1 MATTGEIRV
10 GIAGWVYEPWRGS
23 FYPKGLPQK
32 QELAH
37 ASTML
42 RTLEINATFYANQ
55 KLASFANWH
64 QQVRPGFVFAV
75 KGPKFIT
82 HQKKLRDVAAPLANF
97 MASGV
102 LKLGDKLG
110 PFIWQLPGNLGFDAE
125 RIETFLAL
133 LPQTPDE
140 AAELA
145 ARQDGRIAEP
155 YAGIEGVSRIRHAME
170 VRDASYATP
179 EFIALLRRYNVAM
192 VIADTADWPYRDLTA
207 DFAYLRLQ
215 GPVDTEA
222 TAYSPGQIDAWARQF
237 RDWSLGTGATT
248 GPTLG
253 AATADTSPRDV
264 FAFFVH
270 ENKEN
275 APVNA
280 RAVMATLDLK
290 GAGE

>member
-1 MATTGEIRV
+1 M
-10 GIAGWVYEPWRGS
+10 
-23 FYPKGLPQK
+23 PQK

-37 ASTML
+37 ASTVL

-55 KLASFANWH
+55 KLASFSNWYE
-64 QQVRPGFVFAV
+64 QARPGFVFTI

-110 PFIWQLPGNLGFDAE
+110 PFIWQLPGNLAFDAE
-125 RIETFLAL
+125 RIENFLAL
-133 LPQTPDE
+133 LPQTPD
-140 AAELA
+140 AASGLA

-155 YAGIEGVSRIRHAME
+155 YAGIEGITRIRHAME

-192 VIADTADWPYRDLTA
+192 VIADTADWPYHDLTA

-215 GPVDTEA
+215 GPADTEA
-222 TAYSPGQIDAWARQF
+222 TAYSPGQLDAWAGQF
-237 RDWSLGTGATT
+237 RDWSVGTDTTT

-253 AATADTSPRDV
+253 AATANGLPRDV

-280 RAVMATLDLK
+280 RAVMATLGLR